1 MAILPLEKEQTG
13 GTYTMNIPGK
23 YIRIMLAVL
32 AGLLL
37 TGGVV
42 RVRAVETKVQETQEH
57 MADEVLRFHVLANSD
72 TKEDQNLKMK
82 VKDQVIGYLEETMGP
97 ETESLDE
104 TKEFVKA
111 HIPEIEKEAKKIV
124 EQEGYSY
131 PVKVRLEKTDFPE
144 KTYGDVTF
152 PAGTYEALRIE
163 IGNGDG
169 KNWWC
174 VLYPNLCFIDTV
186 HAVVPE
192 KGKEKL
198 QNVLTDDEYD
208 MVTATSR
215 FRIRWFF
222 FGDRKDE

>member
-1 MAILPLEKEQTG
+1 
-13 GTYTMNIPGK
+13 MNIPGK
-23 YIRIMLAVL
+23 YIRLILAAL